1 MGMGTMKRLLMTAAF
16 AATAMW
22 TANTANAVTLK
33 LAVFIPPKSVSGSRV
48 LTPIANMIEKE
59 SKGDLKIKIFYGG
72 QLGRSPRKQYELV
85 TNGVA
90 DLAYIVDIYTSG
102 QFPDTSIFEL
112 PYNIKNGTEGSLAR
126 WRMYE
131 QGHLRGYNNVKAVGL
146 WMSEPGGIHT
156 RKPMKSL
163 ADIKGMKIRATGR
176 VATAYLKQY
185 GAIPVGMPV
194 TKVTEAIDRG
204 VLDGLMQ
211 SWVGLVTFRTHNVV
225 KYHYEA
231 PVGALTFSI
240 VLNKKSWGKLSA
252 SQQALIDKYGG
263 EYMARKAGNAFDK
276 LGHERKSKHQK
287 DADRTFISLSDAD
300 LKKARAAVQPIYD
313 SWVKNTPNGQKKLDA
328 LQSILADIR
337 SKS

>member
-1 MGMGTMKRLLMTAAF
+1 MNKILMTAAF

-22 TANTANAVTLK
+22 AGNTANAVTLK

-85 TNGVA
+85 TNGIA
-90 DLAYIVDIYTSG
+90 DMSYIVDIYMSG

-112 PYNIKNGTEGSLAR
+112 PYNIRQGTEGSLAR

-131 QGHLRGYNNVKAVGL
+131 AGHLRGYQDVKAVGL
-146 WMSEPGGIHT
+146 GMSEPGGIHT

-240 VLNKKSWGKLSA
+240 VLNKKKWSKLSA

-263 EYMARKAGNAFDK
+263 EFMARKAGNAFDT
-276 LGHERKSKHQK
+276 LGHQRKTKHQK
-287 DADRTFISLSDAD
+287 DADRTFISLSGTE
-300 LKKARAAVQPIYD
+300 LKKARADVQPIYD
-313 SWVKNTPNGQKKLDA
+313 EWVKNTPNGQKKLDA

-337 SKS
+337 SKK